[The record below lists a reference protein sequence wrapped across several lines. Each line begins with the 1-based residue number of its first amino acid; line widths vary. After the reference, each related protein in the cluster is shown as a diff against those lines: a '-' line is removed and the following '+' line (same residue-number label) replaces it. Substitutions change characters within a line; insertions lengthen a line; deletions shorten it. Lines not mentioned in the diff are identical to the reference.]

1 MEIKRLV
8 KSEVES
14 LEERVR
20 LLEEKV
26 ANPSS
31 MGEDD
36 EMRLPSA
43 LLYLSREQKLA
54 IQMILAGNA
63 TWTVALRKILAT
75 VLNQQVLAV
84 SCAKGRPNA
93 TTSPLDPQKLNAV
106 KGILMNACKNNL
118 NIDLQR

>member
-63 TWTVALRKILAT
+63 TWTVALYKILAIFF
-75 VLNQQVLAV
+75 NQQVLAV

-93 TTSPLDPQKLNAV
+93 TSPLDPQKLNAV

-118 NIDLQR
+118 DIDLQR